1 MNAFSFT
8 PSSLL
13 SKNDACLSNP
23 SLSYQWWFYFCL
35 FLLEQFIRRVVFC
48 FASFICLEDLIA
60 ETHRKAIFVEDL
72 KIRKGYWFSQSSA
85 SG

>member
-35 FLLEQFIRRVVFC
+35 FLLEQFTY
-48 FASFICLEDLIA
+48 E
-60 ETHRKAIFVEDL
+60 
-72 KIRKGYWFSQSSA
+72 WFSATKNGVSNI
-85 SG
+85 

>member
-1 MNAFSFT
+1 MNAFNFT

-35 FLLEQFIRRVVFC
+35 FLLEQFKSRGF
-48 FASFICLEDLIA
+48 FICGHIPREPLI
-60 ETHRKAIFVEDL
+60 
-72 KIRKGYWFSQSSA
+72 
-85 SG
+85 

>member
-35 FLLEQFIRRVVFC
+35 FLLEQFIRRWFFNGTLC
-48 FASFICLEDLIA
+48 GTNAFAPEKDRWSDVKNRE
-60 ETHRKAIFVEDL
+60 
-72 KIRKGYWFSQSSA
+72 
-85 SG
+85 